1 MRPFLSTLQD
11 MYENSIKKDKNVLEL
26 VEKEFGTI
34 QLRMAKGNVSKTLL
48 ETTVMDISI
57 CKNLLFILH

>member
-26 VEKEFGTI
+26 VEKEFRTI
-34 QLRMAKGNVSKTLL
+34 QLRMAKGECVKDSLRDNR
-48 ETTVMDISI
+48 DGY
-57 CKNLLFILH
+57 